1 MFLMELLTSLG
12 LFILSF
18 VLLWIGSGLAVHAI
32 TKISYSLRMSSFFVS
47 FFIMGIFTSLTEIMV
62 GVNAV
67 ISNQPEIFVGNLV
80 GSSIVVF
87 LLVVPLLAVL
97 GNGVNLNHSFR
108 FKDLV
113 TATLVVG
120 FPALLTLDNRITL
133 VDVLIC
139 LILYVYFAFIQ
150 EKNNQTLSK
159 LVMVKFTRSTIY
171 VNLAKI
177 LVAIVLVFFASS
189 ILVQQTSV
197 LANLF
202 GASPFIISILV
213 ISIGT
218 NIPELSIAIRAVL
231 AQKKD
236 IAFGN
241 YLGSATLNTLELS
254 LLGLISAKPIAA
266 LGSNFSVIAFLSGL
280 IAFLYFAKSQKTIS
294 RIEGLVLLFFYL
306 LFLVFELLS
315 GPGWEF
321 PF

>member
-133 VDVLIC
+133 VDVLVC
-139 LILYVYFAFIQ
+139 LVLYGYFAFIQ
-150 EKNNQTLSK
+150 ERNNKSLSR
-159 LVMVKFTRSTIY
+159 LVMIKLTKSTIY

-189 ILVQQTSV
+189 ILVRQTTV
-197 LANLF
+197 LADMF
-202 GASPFIISILV
+202 DASSFIISVLV
-213 ISIGT
+213 ISVGT
-218 NIPELSIAIRAVL
+218 NIPEISIAVRAVL
-231 AQKKD
+231 AKKKD

-241 YLGSATLNTLELS
+241 YLGSATLNTLELG
-254 LLGLISAKPIAA
+254 LLGLISTKPIPA
-266 LGSNFSVIAFLSGL
+266 LGSNFSIAVFLVGL
-280 IAFLYFAKSQKTIS
+280 VLFLYFAKSRKTIS
-294 RIEGLVLLFFYL
+294 RIEGSILILIYL
-306 LFLVFELLS
+306 LFVVFELFT
-315 GPGWEF
+315 GPGWSLLK
-321 PF
+321 

>member
-1 MFLMELLTSLG
+1 MELLTSVG
-12 LFILSF
+12 LFCVSF
-18 VLLWIGSGLAVHAI
+18 VLLWIGSGLAVQAV

-47 FFIMGIFTSLTEIMV
+47 FFIMGVFTSLTEIMV

-67 ISNQPEIFVGNLV
+67 LSNQPEIFVGNLV
-80 GSSIVVF
+80 GSSVVVF

-97 GNGVNLNHSFR
+97 GNGVNLNHSFT

-120 FPALLTLDNRITL
+120 FPALLTLDNRINL
-133 VDVLIC
+133 VDILIC
-139 LILYVYFAFIQ
+139 LILYGYFVLIQ
-150 EKNNQTLSK
+150 EKNNQTLTR
-159 LVMVKFTRSTIY
+159 LVLVKFTKSTIY
-171 VNLAKI
+171 INLARI
-177 LVAIVLVFFASS
+177 LIAIVLIFIASN

-202 GASPFIISILV
+202 GASSFIISLLV

-231 AQKKD
+231 ARKKD

-254 LLGLISAKPIAA
+254 VLGLMSAKPISA
-266 LGSNFSVIAFLSGL
+266 LGSNFSVLLFLLGL
-280 IAFLYFAKSQKTIS
+280 VAFLYFAKSQKTIS
-294 RIEGLVLLFFYL
+294 RTEGFVLLFFYV
-306 LFLVFELLS
+306 LFLVFELLT
-315 GPGWEF
+315 GPGWGV
-321 PF
+321 PFS

>member
-1 MFLMELLTSLG
+1 MELLTSLG
-12 LFILSF
+12 LFTFSF

-47 FFIMGIFTSLTEIMV
+47 FFVMGLFTSITEIMV
-62 GVNAV
+62 GINAV

-87 LLVVPLLAVL
+87 LLVVPLLAVF

-139 LILYVYFAFIQ
+139 LILYAYFVFIQ

-177 LVAIVLVFFASS
+177 LIAIVLVFFASS

-202 GASPFIISILV
+202 GASQYIISILV

-231 AQKKD
+231 ARKKD

-280 IAFLYFAKSQKTIS
+280 IVFLYFAKSQKTIS
-294 RIEGLVLLFFYL
+294 RIEGFVLLFFYL